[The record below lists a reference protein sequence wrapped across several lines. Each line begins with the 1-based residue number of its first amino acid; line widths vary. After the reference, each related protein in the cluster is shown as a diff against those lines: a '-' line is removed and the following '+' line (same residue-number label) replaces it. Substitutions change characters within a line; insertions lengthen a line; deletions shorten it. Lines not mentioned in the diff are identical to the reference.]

1 MLKRRFIAIWTTLAL
16 STVAWP
22 GLPVFAQPPKPAD
35 ESFVPISELPPGQEL
50 PAAPFLVGAYAFF
63 LVLVM
68 YYLWTIW
75 RRIARVEAEMQTL
88 QRRQAQGGGP
98 R

>member
-1 MLKRRFIAIWTTLAL
+1 MLMRGLIAVWTAVLLMGPA
-16 STVAWP
+16 VAV
-22 GLPVFAQPPKPAD
+22 LAQPPKPAND
-35 ESFVPISELPPGQEL
+35 TFVPISELPPGQEL

-63 LVLVM
+63 LVLVL

-75 RRIARVEAEMQTL
+75 RRISRVEAEMQSL
-88 QRRQAQGGGP
+88 QRRQASGGGG